1 MSGAEIVKYLRN
13 PSLLSEES
21 LSGVRKITMDYPW
34 FYPGWVLYLRNLKN
48 LGDPD
53 YSVLLSGVALRVPD
67 RRWLRDFLEKEP
79 APVSRGDV
87 QSGNVYTIPDYQVGE
102 TLSEGET
109 VMVSQGKQ
117 RLIDDFLAGGG
128 SFNPLSNNEP
138 AGEQIDL
145 AEKAVSVSDGIFTET
160 FAQLLVSQRKYG
172 DAIQAFKKLSLRFP
186 EKSIYFATRIEEI
199 TKLMN
204 Q

>member
-21 LSGVRKITMDYPW
+21 LSGVRKIAMDYPW

>member
-1 MSGAEIVKYLRN
+1 
-13 PSLLSEES
+13 
-21 LSGVRKITMDYPW
+21 MDYPW